1 MVDMEFSKFKI
12 SGPIGIILPLYLA
25 LWYCFLAN
33 TIKLIVIALTNP
45 VEQINELMVR
55 AVGTFYPFSSILI
68 EPVSWF
74 V

>member
-1 MVDMEFSKFKI
+1 MVDMEFFKFKM

-33 TIKLIVIALTNP
+33 TIKIISIGLTNP
-45 VEQINELMVR
+45 AERINEIVVR
-55 AVGTFYPFSSILI
+55 GVGVVFPFSSILI